1 MSSKELDKLQN
12 LMVRRTESM
21 RKILDDEELGPMA
34 RTSSL
39 HGEAVQLAED
49 LLVLIIDMHGRRL
62 DDMERDYDD
71 IDPRGRDSRGG
82 RNSRGDSRDSRGGS
96 SRGWND
102 RRDEGRRGGGY
113 R

>member
-34 RTSSL
+34 RTSGL

-49 LLVLIIDMHGRRL
+49 LLVLLTDMHERRL

-82 RNSRGDSRDSRGGS
+82 RNSRDSRSGHA
-96 SRGWND
+96 RGWND

>member
-34 RTSSL
+34 RTSGL
-39 HGEAVQLAED
+39 HGESIQLAED
-49 LLVLIIDMHGRRL
+49 LLVLLTDMHERRL

-71 IDPRGRDSRGG
+71 IDPRGRDNRGRG
-82 RNSRGDSRDSRGGS
+82 SRGDSRDSRSGHA
-96 SRGWND
+96 RGWND